1 MEQFEQ
7 LLANKWIVLGIF
19 AFVFVTSMTVN
30 IYLERQRKRK
40 QIQNEQEGMA
50 YAKPIEEPDVYVK
63 LKPLEDLTSVIAEPE
78 YKRIK
83 NLEDELKFGPAYAYH
98 EHQLEL
104 VLLDIEECLRQMGIS
119 FDKGYFYFEKA
130 PV

>member
-40 QIQNEQEGMA
+40 QIQNEHEGMA
-50 YAKPIEEPDVYVK
+50 YAKPIEESEVYVK

-104 VLLDIEECLRQMGIS
+104 VLHHTQ
-119 FDKGYFYFEKA
+119 
-130 PV
+130 

>member
-63 LKPLEDLTSVIAEPE
+63 LKPLEDLNFVIAEPE

-83 NLEDELKFGPAYAYH
+83 SFVDELIFGAAYAYH
-98 EHQLEL
+98 ENQLEL